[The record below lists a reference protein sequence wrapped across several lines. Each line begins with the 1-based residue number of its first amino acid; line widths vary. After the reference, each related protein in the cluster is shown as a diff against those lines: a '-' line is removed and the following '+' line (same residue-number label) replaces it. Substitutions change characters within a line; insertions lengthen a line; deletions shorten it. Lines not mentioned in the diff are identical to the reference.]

1 MTLPDANII
10 MIISVAAFLVFFM
23 LSMGVAQAVMQRR
36 QRQEVIRKIGGRP
49 QVPFKVED
57 DTEKKSFSLKRIFL
71 TLFTSIGTRLSPR
84 ESLDYSAV
92 RLKFLRAG
100 LRGENAAAAFLGAK
114 IYLAL
119 FCIILFMLAH
129 ILFLKI
135 LDNTVFMGLTVAIGI
150 LGFYLPDIWLY
161 LKSNSRKNK
170 IVEGLPDALDLLGLC
185 IEAGMGWDSAI
196 SRVAGE
202 LSMVNPVLSEEL
214 KLMNLELRAGKAR
227 IDALRNLAL
236 RTRSGEINNLVTLLI
251 QTDQFGTS
259 LVDAIRVYSDSY
271 RTKRFQK
278 AEEIA
283 AKLPV
288 KLIFPLGV
296 FIFPSMFIVILGP
309 AMIQIYRIILMR

>member
-1 MTLPDANII
+1 MTLPDANIT

-36 QRQEVIRKIGGRP
+36 QRQEVIRKIGGRT
-49 QVPFKVED
+49 KVVYQYEED
-57 DTEKKSFSLKRIFL
+57 KDKKGFSLKRIFL

-84 ESLDYSAV
+84 DSLDYSAV

-100 LRGENAAAAFLGAK
+100 LRGENAAAAFWGAK
-114 IYLAL
+114 IYMAIL
-119 FCIILFMLAH
+119 CIIVFMLSH
-129 ILFLKI
+129 ILFFRV
-135 LDNTVFMGLTVAIGI
+135 LDNAVFMGLTVAIGI

-236 RTRSGEINNLVTLLI
+236 RTRSSEINNLVTLLI

-288 KLIFPLGV
+288 KLVIPLGL
-296 FIFPSMFIVILGP
+296 FIFPSMLIVVLGP
-309 AMIQIYRIILMR
+309 AAIQIYRSFISS

>member
-1 MTLPDANII
+1 MTIFDANIM
-10 MIISVAAFLVFFM
+10 MIISAAAFLVFFM
-23 LSMGVAQAVMQRR
+23 LSMGVAQAVMQRK
-36 QRQEVIRKIGGRP
+36 QRQEVIRKIGGRT
-49 QVPFKVED
+49 KVIYQDEED
-57 DTEKKSFSLKRIFL
+57 KDKKRFSLNRIFL

-84 ESLDYSAV
+84 ESLDYSDV

-100 LRGENAAAAFLGAK
+100 LRGENVATAFLGAK
-114 IYLAL
+114 IYMAI
-119 FCIILFMLAH
+119 FCIIIFMVSN
-129 ILFLKI
+129 ILFYKV
-135 LDNTVFMGLTVAIGI
+135 LDKAVFMGLTVAIGV
-150 LGFYLPDIWLY
+150 LGFYLPNIWLY
-161 LKSNSRKNK
+161 LKSNSRRDK

-227 IDALRNLAL
+227 VDALRNLAL
-236 RTRSGEINNLVTLLI
+236 RTRSSEINNLVTLLI

-278 AEEIA
+278 AEEVA

-296 FIFPSMFIVILGP
+296 FIFPSMLIVILGP
-309 AMIQIYRIILMR
+309 PFISMYRVFGGS